1 MVDFYFYRDSYIFN
15 FFIWFGKQKGYFLV
29 VLGVDG
35 VFFGKVNEVCVWFVL
50 FLNVLERVASL
61 DDNFLISGVNCKED
75 YFVMLEYGK

>member
-1 MVDFYFYRDSYIFN
+1 MVDFYFYIDSYIFN

-50 FLNVLERVASL
+50 FLNVLERVVSL
-61 DDNFLISGVNCKED
+61 DDNFLICGVNCKED